1 MVDGLVD
8 AGIDTRVSVPLGHVD
23 LTRVFVPRLNR
34 ADSRVLRSCLAKM
47 LREADDFET
56 PTAHFDSAM

>member
-8 AGIDTRVSVPLGHVD
+8 ARIDMLVSVKLGHAD
-23 LTRVFVPRLNR
+23 LICVFVPRLNS

-56 PTAHFDSAM
+56 PTAHSGSAM